1 MHYRIRLAAMSIFAL
16 AAFGVA
22 QGDAN
27 LRRDVDAIAKAVK
40 EKKND
45 QAKKLAA
52 AFAKANAI
60 DEMMHL
66 YKPGKKGGLGI
77 GPADAPIAPNGIA
90 SAVQGVAKGAL
101 PPATVLAKPLE
112 FEEMAW
118 RIAALG
124 DATAAY
130 APQTDRGKK
139 TRQLWLQIAAD
150 SREAALDF
158 RAAILARNAKG
169 LVNAATRISDA
180 CNACHATFR

>member
-1 MHYRIRLAAMSIFAL
+1 MRFRIHL
-16 AAFGVA
+16 AAFGIFALSALGIA

-27 LRRDVDAIAKAVK
+27 LRRDVDAIANAVK
-40 EKKND
+40 ENNRD
-45 QAKKLAA
+45 EAKKRAVGL
-52 AFAKANAI
+52 AKAHNI
-60 DEMMHL
+60 DEVMHL
-66 YKPGKKGGLGI
+66 YAPAKKGGLGI

-90 SAVQGVAKGAL
+90 NAVQGLAKGAL
-101 PPATVLAKPLE
+101 PPAMVLAKPLE
-112 FEEMAW
+112 FEELAW

-124 DATAAY
+124 DVTSAY

-139 TRQLWLQIAAD
+139 TRQMWLQIADD

-180 CNACHATFR
+180 CNACHATFK